1 LYASISHAQSKLAIY
16 KYFISHI
23 TYSTFEKAGI
33 SSNHFLKLVG
43 GSRRAEKDREEQKVR
58 QGVDGY
64 EDLEQEP

>member
-33 SSNHFLKLVG
+33 SSNRFLKLVG
-43 GSRRAEKDREEQKVR
+43 GSRRAEKGKEEQKVSK
-58 QGVDGY
+58 G
-64 EDLEQEP
+64 

>member
-1 LYASISHAQSKLAIY
+1 LHTPTSHTLSLNSK
-16 KYFISHI
+16 H
-23 TYSTFEKAGI
+23 STLFKTC
-33 SSNHFLKLVG
+33 